1 MARKTKTVII
11 TRDGRDKGKQF
22 ELTEMPAARAEK
34 WAARFLFAVGKGV
47 QIDDDIAS
55 RGIAG
60 VAEIGLNVLSSIN
73 PDEAMTLLDEMIA
86 CAQFV
91 PDPEHPHVTHPI
103 GEDDI
108 DEVTTLAY
116 LRAEIFELH
125 TGFSFADMVSKGKA
139 MAATTQPELTAR
151 T

>member
-1 MARKTKTVII
+1 MRKTKTVII

-22 ELTEMPAARAEK
+22 ELTEMSAARTEK
-34 WAARFLFAVGKGV
+34 WAARFMFAVGKGV
-47 QIDDDIAS
+47 QIDDDIAQ

-60 VAEIGLNVLSSIN
+60 VAELGLNILSSIN
-73 PDEAMTLLDEMIA
+73 PNDAMDLLDEMML
-86 CAQFV
+86 CAQIV
-91 PDPEHPHVTHPI
+91 PDPKHPHVTHPI
-103 GEDDI
+103 SEDDVEEI
-108 DEVTTLAY
+108 TTLAT

-139 MAATTQPELTAR
+139 LAAKQQDELTAQ